1 MLSQIIELILY
12 ASMTVIFFMVDKQ
25 YQFSTAL
32 LRRNPRSARRQQF
45 GK

>member
-1 MLSQIIELILY
+1 MVSQTIELILY
-12 ASMTVIFFMVDKQ
+12 VSMTVIFFIVDKQ
-25 YQFSTAL
+25 YQLSTAL

>member
-1 MLSQIIELILY
+1 MVSQTIELILY
-12 ASMTVIFFMVDKQ
+12 ISMTVIFFIVDKH

-32 LRRNPRSARRQQF
+32 LRRNPRPARRQQF